1 MSTPPN
7 SPDPRDP
14 NKPRDPGAAADDEP
28 RYGQR
33 LPKAPQYGQNPAG
46 QDQAG
51 QNHSGQP
58 QYGQSQQGQPQYGQ
72 PQQGQP
78 YTPYGQQGSPYGQQQ
93 YGQQQYGQQPQSPY
107 GYQSAQ
113 PSGYATPGAGQ
124 MPGGKPVPP
133 RDVMTGFWLIL
144 AAGLLTLIY
153 LTSTYLSLADSV
165 SFTMLSDSD
174 RQMVEDAGMNEETFR
189 SVFVTTG
196 VVLSL
201 IVLLVYV
208 LIAFLVRRGKNWARI
223 LGTIF
228 AALSAVSA
236 LLSLLSGLAFS
247 SPMELIGLLGSLAG
261 IAGIV
266 MLYRPQAKPY
276 FQPRP
281 RFGPY
286 Y

>member
-14 NKPRDPGAAADDEP
+14 NQPRDPGTAADDEP

-33 LPKAPQYGQNPAG
+33 LPQQPQPGQNP
-46 QDQAG
+46 
-51 QNHSGQP
+51 SGQA
-58 QYGQSQQGQPQYGQ
+58 QPQPGQ
-72 PQQGQP
+72 ADQP
-78 YTPYGQQGSPYGQQQ
+78 YTPYGQPGSAHSSGQQSSPYGQPYNQSPYGQQN
-93 YGQQQYGQQPQSPY
+93 YGQQPQSPY

-113 PSGYATPGAGQ
+113 PSGYASPGAGQ
-124 MPGGKPVPP
+124 APGSKGAPP
-133 RDVMTGFWLIL
+133 REVMTGFWLIL
-144 AAGLLTLIY
+144 AAGVLTLIY
-153 LTSTYLSLADSV
+153 MIASSLSITAEDIFRSV
-165 SFTMLSDSD
+165 SAED
-174 RQMVEDAGMNEETFR
+174 RQVFEDAGMTEETLR
-189 SVFVTTG
+189 SFAVTTG
-196 VVLSL
+196 VVMSL

-223 LGTIF
+223 LGTVF
-228 AALSAVSA
+228 AALSAVVA
-236 LLSLLSGLAFS
+236 LLSLVTGLAFS
-247 SPMELIGLLGSLAG
+247 SPLELISLLASLAG

-266 MLYRPQAKPY
+266 MLYRPQAQPY

>member
-14 NKPRDPGAAADDEP
+14 NKPRDPGAAAEDEP

-33 LPKAPQYGQNPAG
+33 LPKTPPYGQNPVG
-46 QDQAG
+46 QDQ
-51 QNHSGQP
+51 SGQP
-58 QYGQSQQGQPQYGQ
+58 QYGQPQYGQ
-72 PQQGQP
+72 SQQGQP
-78 YTPYGQQGSPYGQQQ
+78 YTPYGQQGSAQAPGQQPSYGQPP

-196 VVLSL
+196 VILSL

-223 LGTIF
+223 LGTVF

>member
-7 SPDPRDP
+7 SPDPRDA
-14 NKPRDPGAAADDEP
+14 NQPRDPGAAAEDEP

-33 LPKAPQYGQNPAG
+33 LPKAPLQGQNPPGQNPAG
-46 QDQAG
+46 QDQ
-51 QNHSGQP
+51 
-58 QYGQSQQGQPQYGQ
+58 YGQPQYGQ

-78 YTPYGQQGSPYGQQQ
+78 YTPYGQQGSAQAPGQQSSPYGQAPYGQQN
-93 YGQQQYGQQPQSPY
+93 YGQQPQSPY

-113 PSGYATPGAGQ
+113 PSGYATPSPGQ

-133 RDVMTGFWLIL
+133 REVMTGFWLIL

-153 LTSTYLSLADSV
+153 LTTTYLSIADSV
-165 SFTMLSDSD
+165 SFSMLSDSD
-174 RQMVEDAGMNEETFR
+174 RQTVQDAGMTEETFR

-223 LGTIF
+223 LGTVF
-228 AALSAVSA
+228 AALSAVWA
-236 LLSLLSGLAFS
+236 MLSLLSGLAFS
-247 SPMELIGLLGSLAG
+247 SPVELIALLGSLAG

-286 Y
+286 